1 MGFGKK
7 LGSELQFGGS
17 FLIDCEH
24 EPCSGGHSVSD
35 FQMGCEHELS
45 SGYPR
50 FAHASAA
57 LNFKGAS
64 MCAESSSE
72 DSAGDSEL

>member
-1 MGFGKK
+1 MGFGQK

-17 FLIDCEH
+17 FLIGCEH
-24 EPCSGGHSVSD
+24 ELSSGGHSVSD
-35 FQMGCEHELS
+35 FQMGCEHRLS

-57 LNFKGAS
+57 LNGAS

-72 DSAGDSEL
+72 DSAEDSEL